1 LWKEEGFMKNRLILK
16 ASAGTGKTYR
26 LSLEYVASLCCG
38 NDFKDILVMTF
49 TKKATAEIKDRILKF
64 LKQLKE
70 NGEEAKELRENILK
84 LYPEIDFNQS
94 KIEKIYE
101 EVVQNRDKLRI
112 YTIDAFTNLIF
123 KKAIAPYLKI
133 YSYEIIDEEE
143 NKKTIFKILDKL
155 FTIKEDFAKF
165 KEFLK
170 DNTERDIDNYIDLI
184 DKLLSHRWKI
194 IVLGDKLNI
203 KREPFQVKSNFNIME
218 NLLEIVG
225 SVAIEKKEPTEA
237 FIAKRAKSYFL
248 LESELEKEKF
258 LLDKFKELLEGNIW
272 DGRKITK
279 KNKRVDDLNYLQ
291 EELRLNL
298 AKTLFNEK
306 IIPYEEKLLQVINRI
321 YEIYDEIKFKEQ
333 RFTFSDISNYTF
345 KYIRDKNLNFVDENG
360 VTDDFFDIIDGKIKT
375 IFIDEFQDTSILQ
388 WKILKDIIDKSENVI
403 CVGDEKQSIYGW
415 RGGEK
420 NLFENL
426 EKIIGGEVENLNTCY
441 RSEEN
446 VVRFY
451 NKFFKTLSEKSEESS
466 KKWEFLEVNPKNQ
479 NQKGHIEILTK
490 DLLEDEEEKENIS
503 VIDKIIEKIQL
514 DFNGVYE
521 GIGILAR
528 QNKELDLIEKK
539 LTEAN
544 IPFVVDSNVN
554 VIESRGIKGIYYLIK
569 YLVKNDYLSLLNFL
583 RCDLVNISADS
594 LKHLVKEREDIENWL
609 LDYSSEIDLNDEERE
624 VLEIVKELKDK
635 YNANDGETYFLTYDI
650 LQKLGV
656 TERFSSKGDISNLY
670 SFYKIIKSYRYFD
683 EFLSEFEDQKNSS
696 KFKKIVLKDENSVNL
711 MTIHKSKGLEFDTLF
726 YYYNPKTSQNNIPK
740 VIFYF
745 TMDNKY
751 EEAKE
756 FLLTNT
762 KFNYIL
768 KILSSEFGYLEENRI
783 KEEHEEI
790 NNLYVALTRPK
801 NNIYIALEKYDESK
815 NKDGY
820 NLDMINC
827 EKEFRD
833 REIIFTEVQSK
844 DKNDKRETFEL
855 NLSTPEASYPKG
867 EESIF
872 KDREKIYS
880 HSLQNEIKR
889 LKGTVVHYFL
899 ENLIYA
905 TNEEIERAKKLTFA
919 KFASNLGEKGIG
931 EILSEK
937 NIEYILNK
945 KKDIFS
951 KDWDK
956 IYPEYEI
963 YTEDETFRI
972 DRLMIK
978 EAKEGEKGC
987 VYIVDYKT
995 GEINEEQLANYKAI
1009 IENLLERLGKENEYE
1024 VITEFIEYKI

>member
-1 LWKEEGFMKNRLILK
+1 MKNRLILK

-446 VVRFY
+446 VVMFY

-479 NQKGHIEILTK
+479 NKQGHIEILTK
-490 DLLEDEEEKENIS
+490 DLVEDEEEKENIS

-554 VIESRGIKGIYYLIK
+554 VIESRGIKGVYYLIK

-609 LDYSSEIDLNDEERE
+609 LDYSSELNLNLEERE

-635 YNANDGETYFLTYDI
+635 YNTNDGETYFLTYDI

-683 EFLSEFEDQKNSS
+683 EFLSDFEDQKNSS

-726 YYYNPKTSQNNIPK
+726 YYYNPKISQNNIPR

-880 HSLQNEIKR
+880 HSLQNEVKR

-945 KKDIFS
+945 KKEIFS

-978 EAKEGEKGC
+978 EAKEGKKGC

>member
-1 LWKEEGFMKNRLILK
+1 MKNRLILK

-194 IVLGDKLNI
+194 IVLGDRLNI
-203 KREPFQVKSNFNIME
+203 KREPFQVKSNFNIMD
-218 NLLEIVG
+218 NLLDIVG
-225 SVAIEKKEPTEA
+225 SVATEKKEPTEA

-426 EKIIGGEVENLNTCY
+426 ENIIGGEVENLNTCY

-446 VVRFY
+446 VVMFY
-451 NKFFKTLSEKSEESS
+451 NKFFKTLSEKSEDSS

-490 DLLEDEEEKENIS
+490 DLLEDEEGKENIS

-635 YNANDGETYFLTYDI
+635 YNANDGETYFLIYDI

-726 YYYNPKTSQNNIPK
+726 YYYNPKTSQNNIPQI
-740 VIFYF
+740 IFYF

-844 DKNDKRETFEL
+844 DKNDKRKTFEL

-880 HSLQNEIKR
+880 HSLQNEVKR

-905 TNEEIERAKKLTFA
+905 TSEEIERAKKLTFA

-945 KKDIFS
+945 KKEIFS
-951 KDWDK
+951 KEWDK

-978 EAKEGEKGC
+978 EAREEEKGC

-995 GEINEEQLANYKAI
+995 GEINEEQLANYKTI

-1024 VITEFIEYKI
+1024 VISEFIEYKL

>member
-1 LWKEEGFMKNRLILK
+1 MKNRLILK

-143 NKKTIFKILDKL
+143 NKKTIFRILDKL

-194 IVLGDKLNI
+194 IVLGDRLNI
-203 KREPFQVKSNFNIME
+203 KREAFQVKSNFNIME

-360 VTDDFFDIIDGKIKT
+360 VTNDFFDIIDGKIKT

-479 NQKGHIEILTK
+479 NKQGHIEILTK
-490 DLLEDEEEKENIS
+490 DLVEDEEGKENIS

-609 LDYSSEIDLNDEERE
+609 LDYSSEINLNDEERE

-905 TNEEIERAKKLTFA
+905 TSEEIERAKKLTFA
-919 KFASNLGEKGIG
+919 KFASNLGEKGIA

-945 KKDIFS
+945 KKEIFS
-951 KDWDK
+951 KEWDK

-978 EAKEGEKGC
+978 EAREGEKGC

-1024 VITEFIEYKI
+1024 VITEFIEYKL

>member
-1 LWKEEGFMKNRLILK
+1 MKNRLILK

-143 NKKTIFKILDKL
+143 NKKTIFRILDKL

-194 IVLGDKLNI
+194 IVLGDRLNI
-203 KREPFQVKSNFNIME
+203 KREAFQVKSNFNIME

-360 VTDDFFDIIDGKIKT
+360 VTNDFFDIIDGKIKT

-479 NQKGHIEILTK
+479 NKQGHIEILTK
-490 DLLEDEEEKENIS
+490 DLVEDEEGKENIS

-528 QNKELDLIEKK
+528 QNKELDLIQKK

-554 VIESRGIKGIYYLIK
+554 VIESRGIKGVYYLIK
-569 YLVKNDYLSLLNFL
+569 YLVKNDYLFLLNFL

-594 LKHLVKEREDIENWL
+594 LKHLVKERENIENWL
-609 LDYSSEIDLNDEERE
+609 LDYSSEINLNDEERE

-635 YNANDGETYFLTYDI
+635 YNANDGETYFLAYDI

-768 KILSSEFGYLEENRI
+768 KILSSEFGYLEKNRI

-833 REIIFTEVQSK
+833 RDIIFTEVQSK

-880 HSLQNEIKR
+880 HSLQNEVKR

-945 KKDIFS
+945 KKEIFS

-995 GEINEEQLANYKAI
+995 GEINEEQLANYKTI

>member
-1 LWKEEGFMKNRLILK
+1 MKNRLILK

-237 FIAKRAKSYFL
+237 FIAKKTKPYFL

-446 VVRFY
+446 VVMFY
-451 NKFFKTLSEKSEESS
+451 NKFFKTLSEKSEDSS

-479 NQKGHIEILTK
+479 NKQGHIEILTK
-490 DLLEDEEEKENIS
+490 ALVEDEEEKENIS

-594 LKHLVKEREDIENWL
+594 LKHLVKERENVESWL
-609 LDYSSEIDLNDEERE
+609 LDYSSEINLNAEEKE

-635 YNANDGETYFLTYDI
+635 YNANDGESYFLTYDI
-650 LQKLGV
+650 LQKLGI

-683 EFLSEFEDQKNSS
+683 EFLSEFEDQKNNS

-726 YYYNPKTSQNNIPK
+726 YYYNPKTNPNNKPK

-745 TMDNKY
+745 TMDNRY

-768 KILSSEFGYLEENRI
+768 KILSSEFGYLEENKI

-919 KFASNLGEKGIG
+919 KFASNLGEKGMG
-931 EILSEK
+931 EILSKK

-945 KKDIFS
+945 KKEIFS
-951 KDWDK
+951 KEWDK

-978 EAKEGEKGC
+978 EAKEEEKGC

>member
-1 LWKEEGFMKNRLILK
+1 MKNRLILK

-70 NGEEAKELRENILK
+70 NGKEAKELRENILK

-203 KREPFQVKSNFNIME
+203 KRKPFQVKSNFNIME

-225 SVAIEKKEPTEA
+225 SVATEKKEPIEA

-248 LESELEKEKF
+248 LESELKKEKF

-446 VVRFY
+446 VVMFY

-479 NQKGHIEILTK
+479 NKQGHIEILTK
-490 DLLEDEEEKENIS
+490 DLVEDDEEKENLS

-539 LTEAN
+539 LIEAN

-554 VIESRGIKGIYYLIK
+554 VIESRGIKGVYYLIK

-594 LKHLVKEREDIENWL
+594 LKHLIKEREDIENWL
-609 LDYSSEIDLNDEERE
+609 LDYSSELNLNDEERE
-624 VLEIVKELKDK
+624 VLEIVKKLKDR

-726 YYYNPKTSQNNIPK
+726 YYYNPKTSQNNIPR

-801 NNIYIALEKYDESK
+801 NNIYIALEKYDK
-815 NKDGY
+815 NSTKDENNY
-820 NLDMINC
+820 NLDIINC

-833 REIIFTEVQSK
+833 KDIIFTEVQSK

-905 TNEEIERAKKLTFA
+905 TSEEIERAKKLTFA
-919 KFASNLGEKGIG
+919 KFASNLGEKGIA

-945 KKDIFS
+945 KKEIFS
-951 KDWDK
+951 KEWDK

-978 EAKEGEKGC
+978 EAREGEKGC

-1024 VITEFIEYKI
+1024 VITEFIEYKL

>member
-1 LWKEEGFMKNRLILK
+1 MKNRLILK

-170 DNTERDIDNYIDLI
+170 NNTERDIDNYIDLI

-194 IVLGDKLNI
+194 IVLGDRLNI
-203 KREPFQVKSNFNIME
+203 KREAFQVKSNFNIME

-237 FIAKRAKSYFL
+237 FIAKKTKPYFL

-446 VVRFY
+446 VVMFY

-880 HSLQNEIKR
+880 HSLQNEVKR

-945 KKDIFS
+945 KKEIFS

>member
-1 LWKEEGFMKNRLILK
+1 MKNRLILK

-70 NGEEAKELRENILK
+70 NGEEEKELRENILK

-203 KREPFQVKSNFNIME
+203 KRKPFQVKSNFNIME

-237 FIAKRAKSYFL
+237 FVAKKTKPYFL
-248 LESELEKEKF
+248 LESELKKEKF

-426 EKIIGGEVENLNTCY
+426 EKIIDGEVENLNTCY

-446 VVRFY
+446 VVMFY

-490 DLLEDEEEKENIS
+490 DLLEDEEGKENIS

-833 REIIFTEVQSK
+833 RDIIFTEVQSK

-872 KDREKIYS
+872 KNREKIYS
-880 HSLQNEIKR
+880 HSLQNEVKR

-945 KKDIFS
+945 KKEIFS

-995 GEINEEQLANYKAI
+995 GEINEEQLANYKTI

>member
-1 LWKEEGFMKNRLILK
+1 MKNRLILK

-194 IVLGDKLNI
+194 IVLGDRLNI
-203 KREPFQVKSNFNIME
+203 KREAFQVKSNFNIME

-237 FIAKRAKSYFL
+237 FIAKKTKPYFL

-426 EKIIGGEVENLNTCY
+426 EKIIDGEVENLNTCY

-446 VVRFY
+446 VVMFY

-490 DLLEDEEEKENIS
+490 DLLEDEEGKENIS

-833 REIIFTEVQSK
+833 RDIIFTEVQSK

-872 KDREKIYS
+872 KNREKIYS
-880 HSLQNEIKR
+880 HSLQNEVKR

-945 KKDIFS
+945 KKEIFS

-987 VYIVDYKT
+987 IYIVDYKT
-995 GEINEEQLANYKAI
+995 GEINEEQLANYKTI

>member
-1 LWKEEGFMKNRLILK
+1 MKNRLILK

-609 LDYSSEIDLNDEERE
+609 LDYSSEINLNDEERE

-751 EEAKE
+751 EETKE

-768 KILSSEFGYLEENRI
+768 KILSSEFGYLEKNRI

-833 REIIFTEVQSK
+833 RDIIFTEVQSK

-880 HSLQNEIKR
+880 HSLQNEVKR

-919 KFASNLGEKGIG
+919 KFASSLGEKGIG

-945 KKDIFS
+945 KKEIFS

-995 GEINEEQLANYKAI
+995 GEINEEQLANYKTI

>member
-1 LWKEEGFMKNRLILK
+1 MKNRLILK

-84 LYPEIDFNQS
+84 LYPGIDFNQS

-237 FIAKRAKSYFL
+237 FVAKKTKPYFL
-248 LESELEKEKF
+248 LESELQKEKF
-258 LLDKFKELLEGNIW
+258 LLENFKELVAGNIW
-272 DGRKITK
+272 NGNRIRSTH
-279 KNKRVDDLNYLQ
+279 RVADDLNYLQ

-451 NKFFKTLSEKSEESS
+451 NKFFKTLSEKSEESN

-479 NQKGHIEILTK
+479 NKQGHIEILTK
-490 DLLEDEEEKENIS
+490 DLLEDEEGKENIS

-521 GIGILAR
+521 GIGVLAR
-528 QNKELDLIEKK
+528 QNKELDLIQKK

-554 VIESRGIKGIYYLIK
+554 VIESRGIKGVYYLIK
-569 YLVKNDYLSLLNFL
+569 YLVKNDYLFLLNFL

-594 LKHLVKEREDIENWL
+594 LKHLVKERENIENWL
-609 LDYSSEIDLNDEERE
+609 LDYSSEINLNDEERE

-683 EFLSEFEDQKNSS
+683 EFLSEFEDQKSSS

-726 YYYNPKTSQNNIPK
+726 YYYNPKTSQNNIPR

-768 KILSSEFGYLEENRI
+768 KILSSEFGYLEENKI

-844 DKNDKRETFEL
+844 DKNDKRGTFEL

-905 TNEEIERAKKLTFA
+905 TSEEIERAKKLTFA

-931 EILSEK
+931 EILSKK

-945 KKDIFS
+945 KKEIFS
-951 KDWDK
+951 KEWDK

-978 EAKEGEKGC
+978 EAREEEKGC

-995 GEINEEQLANYKAI
+995 GEINEEQLANYKTI

-1024 VITEFIEYKI
+1024 VITEFIEYKL

>member
-1 LWKEEGFMKNRLILK
+1 MKNRLILK

-84 LYPEIDFNQS
+84 LYPGIDFNQS

-170 DNTERDIDNYIDLI
+170 DNTERDIDNYIELI

-203 KREPFQVKSNFNIME
+203 KRKPFQVKSNFNIME

-225 SVAIEKKEPTEA
+225 SVATEKKEPIEA
-237 FIAKRAKSYFL
+237 FVAKKTKPYFL
-248 LESELEKEKF
+248 LESELQKEEF
-258 LLDKFKELLEGNIW
+258 LLENFKELVAGNIW
-272 DGRKITK
+272 NGNRIRSTHK
-279 KNKRVDDLNYLQ
+279 VADDLNYLQ

-426 EKIIGGEVENLNTCY
+426 EKIIDGEVENLNTCY

-446 VVRFY
+446 VVMFY

-479 NQKGHIEILTK
+479 NKQGHIEILTK
-490 DLLEDEEEKENIS
+490 DLVEVLEDKEGKENIS

-539 LTEAN
+539 LIEAN

-554 VIESRGIKGIYYLIK
+554 VIESRGIKGVYYLIK

-609 LDYSSEIDLNDEERE
+609 LDYSSEINLNDKERE
-624 VLEIVKELKDK
+624 VLEIVKELKNK

-683 EFLSEFEDQKNSS
+683 EFLSEFEDQKSSS

-801 NNIYIALEKYDESK
+801 NNIYIALEKYDEK
-815 NKDGY
+815 KDDY

-833 REIIFTEVQSK
+833 RDIIFTEVQSK

-905 TNEEIERAKKLTFA
+905 TSEEIERAKKLTFA
-919 KFASNLGEKGIG
+919 KFASNLGEKGIA

-945 KKDIFS
+945 KKEIFS
-951 KDWDK
+951 KEWDK

-978 EAKEGEKGC
+978 EAREGEKGC
-987 VYIVDYKT
+987 IYIVDYKT

-1024 VITEFIEYKI
+1024 VITEFIEYKL

>member
-1 LWKEEGFMKNRLILK
+1 MKNRLILK

-84 LYPEIDFNQS
+84 LYLEIDFNQS

-203 KREPFQVKSNFNIME
+203 KRKPFQVKSNFNIME

-237 FIAKRAKSYFL
+237 FVAKKTKPYFL
-248 LESELEKEKF
+248 LGSELQKEKF
-258 LLDKFKELLEGNIW
+258 LLENFKELVAGNIW
-272 DGRKITK
+272 NGNRIRSTH
-279 KNKRVDDLNYLQ
+279 RVADDLNYLQ

-426 EKIIGGEVENLNTCY
+426 EKIIDGEVENLNTCY

-446 VVRFY
+446 VVMFY

-479 NQKGHIEILTK
+479 NKQGHIEILTK
-490 DLLEDEEEKENIS
+490 DLVEDEEGKENIS

-528 QNKELDLIEKK
+528 QNKELDLIQKK

-554 VIESRGIKGIYYLIK
+554 VIESRGIKGVYYLIK
-569 YLVKNDYLSLLNFL
+569 YLVKNDYLFLLNFL

-594 LKHLVKEREDIENWL
+594 LKHLVKERENIENWL
-609 LDYSSEIDLNDEERE
+609 LDYSSEINLNDEERE

-768 KILSSEFGYLEENRI
+768 KILSSEFGYLEKNRI

-833 REIIFTEVQSK
+833 RDIIFTEVQSK

-880 HSLQNEIKR
+880 HSLQNEVKR

-945 KKDIFS
+945 KKEIFS

-995 GEINEEQLANYKAI
+995 GEINEEQLANYKTI

>member
-1 LWKEEGFMKNRLILK
+1 MKNRLILK

-84 LYPEIDFNQS
+84 LYPGIDFNQS

-133 YSYEIIDEEE
+133 YSYEIIDEEK

-170 DNTERDIDNYIDLI
+170 DNTERDIDNYIELI

-203 KREPFQVKSNFNIME
+203 KRKPFQVKSNFNIMD

-225 SVAIEKKEPTEA
+225 SVATEKKEPTEA
-237 FIAKRAKSYFL
+237 FVAKKTKPYFL
-248 LESELEKEKF
+248 LESEIEKEKF
-258 LLDKFKELLEGNIW
+258 LLENFKELVAGNIW
-272 DGRKITK
+272 NGNRIRSN
-279 KNKRVDDLNYLQ
+279 NKVAADLIYLQ

-306 IIPYEEKLLQVINRI
+306 IIPYEEKLLQVLNRI

-426 EKIIGGEVENLNTCY
+426 EKIIDGKVENLNTCY

-446 VVRFY
+446 VVMFY

-479 NQKGHIEILTK
+479 NKQGHIEILTK
-490 DLLEDEEEKENIS
+490 DLVENEEEKENIS
-503 VIDKIIEKIQL
+503 VIDKIIEKVQL

-528 QNKELDLIEKK
+528 QNKELDLIQKK

-554 VIESRGIKGIYYLIK
+554 VIESRGIKGVYYLIK
-569 YLVKNDYLSLLNFL
+569 YLVKNDYLFLLNFL

-594 LKHLVKEREDIENWL
+594 LKHLVKERENIENWL
-609 LDYSSEIDLNDEERE
+609 LDYSSEINLNDEERE

-683 EFLSEFEDQKNSS
+683 EFLSEFEDQKSSS

-745 TMDNKY
+745 TMDNRY

-768 KILSSEFGYLEENRI
+768 KILSSEFGYLEENKI

-801 NNIYIALEKYDESK
+801 NNIYIALEKYDKSK
-815 NKDGY
+815 DKDGY

-855 NLSTPEASYPKG
+855 NLSTPEALYPKG

-919 KFASNLGEKGIG
+919 KFASNLGEKGIA

-945 KKDIFS
+945 KKEIFS
-951 KDWDK
+951 KEWDK

-978 EAKEGEKGC
+978 EAREEEKGY

>member
-1 LWKEEGFMKNRLILK
+1 MKNRLILK

-70 NGEEAKELRENILK
+70 NGKEAKELRENILK

-194 IVLGDKLNI
+194 IVLGDRLNI

-225 SVAIEKKEPTEA
+225 SVATEKKEPIEA

-426 EKIIGGEVENLNTCY
+426 EKIIDGEVENLNTCY

-446 VVRFY
+446 VVMFY

-479 NQKGHIEILTK
+479 NKQGHIEILTN
-490 DLLEDEEEKENIS
+490 DLLEDDEEKENIS

-539 LTEAN
+539 LIEAN

-554 VIESRGIKGIYYLIK
+554 VIESRGIKGVYYLIK

-594 LKHLVKEREDIENWL
+594 LKHLIKEREDIENWL
-609 LDYSSEIDLNDEERE
+609 LDYSSELNLNDEERE
-624 VLEIVKELKDK
+624 VLEIVKKLKDR

-726 YYYNPKTSQNNIPK
+726 YYYNPKTSQNNIPR

-745 TMDNKY
+745 TMDNRY

-801 NNIYIALEKYDESK
+801 NNIYIALEKYDEK
-815 NKDGY
+815 KDDY

-833 REIIFTEVQSK
+833 RDIIFTEVQSK

-905 TNEEIERAKKLTFA
+905 TSEEIERAKKLTFA
-919 KFASNLGEKGIG
+919 KFASNLGEKGIA

-945 KKDIFS
+945 KKEIFS
-951 KDWDK
+951 KEWDK

-978 EAKEGEKGC
+978 EAREGEKGC

-1024 VITEFIEYKI
+1024 VITEFIEYKL

>member
-1 LWKEEGFMKNRLILK
+1 MKNRLILK

-170 DNTERDIDNYIDLI
+170 DNTERDIDNYIELI

-203 KREPFQVKSNFNIME
+203 KRETFQVKSNFNIME

-225 SVAIEKKEPTEA
+225 SVAIEKKEPIEA
-237 FIAKRAKSYFL
+237 FVAKKTKPYFL
-248 LESELEKEKF
+248 LESELQKEEF
-258 LLDKFKELLEGNIW
+258 LLENFKELVAGNIW
-272 DGRKITK
+272 NGNRIRSTHK
-279 KNKRVDDLNYLQ
+279 VADDLNYLQ

-306 IIPYEEKLLQVINRI
+306 MITYEEKLLQVLNRI

-426 EKIIGGEVENLNTCY
+426 ENIIGGEVENLNTCY

-446 VVRFY
+446 VVMFY

-479 NQKGHIEILTK
+479 NKQGHIEILTK
-490 DLLEDEEEKENIS
+490 DLLEDEEGKENIS

-594 LKHLVKEREDIENWL
+594 LKHLVKEREDVESWL
-609 LDYSSEIDLNDEERE
+609 LDYSSEIDLNAEEKE

-683 EFLSEFEDQKNSS
+683 EFLSEFEDQKNNS

-726 YYYNPKTSQNNIPK
+726 YYYNPKTSPNNKPK

-745 TMDNKY
+745 TMDNRY

-768 KILSSEFGYLEENRI
+768 KILSNEFGYLEKSKI

-833 REIIFTEVQSK
+833 REIIFTEAQSK

-855 NLSTPEASYPKG
+855 NLSAPEASYPKG

-880 HSLQNEIKR
+880 HSLQNEVKK

-919 KFASNLGEKGIG
+919 KFASNLGEKGIA

-945 KKDIFS
+945 KKEIFS

-995 GEINEEQLANYKAI
+995 GEINEEQLANYKTI

>member
-1 LWKEEGFMKNRLILK
+1 MKNRLILK

-225 SVAIEKKEPTEA
+225 SVATEKKEPIEA

-426 EKIIGGEVENLNTCY
+426 EKIIGGEVENLNICY

-446 VVRFY
+446 VVMFY

-479 NQKGHIEILTK
+479 NKQGHIEILTK
-490 DLLEDEEEKENIS
+490 DLAEEDEEKENIS

-521 GIGILAR
+521 GIGVLAR
-528 QNKELDLIEKK
+528 QNKELDLIQKK

-554 VIESRGIKGIYYLIK
+554 VIESRGIKGVYYLIK
-569 YLVKNDYLSLLNFL
+569 YLVKNDYLFLLNFL

-594 LKHLVKEREDIENWL
+594 LKHLVKERENIENWL
-609 LDYSSEIDLNDEERE
+609 LDYSSEINLNDEERE

-683 EFLSEFEDQKNSS
+683 EFLSEFEDQKSSS

-768 KILSSEFGYLEENRI
+768 KILSSEFGYLEKNRI

-833 REIIFTEVQSK
+833 RDIIFTEVQSK

-880 HSLQNEIKR
+880 HSLQNEVKR

-945 KKDIFS
+945 KKEIFS

-995 GEINEEQLANYKAI
+995 GEINEEQLANYKTI

-1024 VITEFIEYKI
+1024 VITEFIEYKL

>member
-1 LWKEEGFMKNRLILK
+1 MKNRLILK

-143 NKKTIFKILDKL
+143 NKKTIFKTLDKL

-194 IVLGDKLNI
+194 IVLGDRLNI

-225 SVAIEKKEPTEA
+225 SVATEKKEPIEA

-248 LESELEKEKF
+248 LESELKKEKF

-446 VVRFY
+446 VVMFY

-479 NQKGHIEILTK
+479 NKQGHIEILTK
-490 DLLEDEEEKENIS
+490 DLVEDDEEKENLS

-539 LTEAN
+539 LIEAN

-554 VIESRGIKGIYYLIK
+554 VIESRGIKGVYYLIK

-594 LKHLVKEREDIENWL
+594 LKHLIKEREDIENWL
-609 LDYSSEIDLNDEERE
+609 LDYSSELNLNDEERE
-624 VLEIVKELKDK
+624 VLEIVKKLKDR

-726 YYYNPKTSQNNIPK
+726 YYYNPKTSQNNIPR

-801 NNIYIALEKYDESK
+801 NNIYIALEKYDK
-815 NKDGY
+815 NSTKDENNY
-820 NLDMINC
+820 NLDIINC

-833 REIIFTEVQSK
+833 KDIIFTEVQSK

-905 TNEEIERAKKLTFA
+905 TSEEIERAKKLTFA
-919 KFASNLGEKGIG
+919 KFASNLGEKGIA

-945 KKDIFS
+945 KKEIFS
-951 KDWDK
+951 KEWDK

-978 EAKEGEKGC
+978 EAREGEKGC

-1024 VITEFIEYKI
+1024 VITEFIEYKL

>member
-1 LWKEEGFMKNRLILK
+1 MKNRLILK

-143 NKKTIFKILDKL
+143 NKKTIFRILDKL

-194 IVLGDKLNI
+194 IVLGDRLNI
-203 KREPFQVKSNFNIME
+203 KREAFQVKSNFNIME

-237 FIAKRAKSYFL
+237 FVAKKTKPYFL
-248 LESELEKEKF
+248 LESELQKEKF
-258 LLDKFKELLEGNIW
+258 LLENFKELVAGNIW
-272 DGRKITK
+272 NGNRIRSTH
-279 KNKRVDDLNYLQ
+279 RVADDLNYLQ

-446 VVRFY
+446 VVMFY

-479 NQKGHIEILTK
+479 NKQGHIEILTK
-490 DLLEDEEEKENIS
+490 DLVENEEEKENIS
-503 VIDKIIEKIQL
+503 VIDKIIEKVQL

-528 QNKELDLIEKK
+528 QNKELDLIQKK

-554 VIESRGIKGIYYLIK
+554 VIESRGIKGVYYLIK
-569 YLVKNDYLSLLNFL
+569 YLVKNDYLFLLNFL

-594 LKHLVKEREDIENWL
+594 LKHLVKERENIENWL

-683 EFLSEFEDQKNSS
+683 EFLSEFEDQKSSS

-726 YYYNPKTSQNNIPK
+726 YYYNPKTSQNNIPR

-768 KILSSEFGYLEENRI
+768 KILSSEFGYLEENKI

-833 REIIFTEVQSK
+833 RDIIFTEIQSK

-880 HSLQNEIKR
+880 HSLQNEVKK

-919 KFASNLGEKGIG
+919 KFASNLGEKGIA

-945 KKDIFS
+945 KKEIFS
-951 KDWDK
+951 KEWDK

-978 EAKEGEKGC
+978 EAREGEKGC

-1024 VITEFIEYKI
+1024 VITEFIEYKL

>member
-1 LWKEEGFMKNRLILK
+1 MKNRLILK

-194 IVLGDKLNI
+194 IVLGDRLNI

-225 SVAIEKKEPTEA
+225 SVATEKKEPIEA

-248 LESELEKEKF
+248 LESELKKEKF

-446 VVRFY
+446 VVMFY

-479 NQKGHIEILTK
+479 NKQGHIEILTK
-490 DLLEDEEEKENIS
+490 DLVEDDEEKENLS

-539 LTEAN
+539 LIEAN

-554 VIESRGIKGIYYLIK
+554 VIESRGIKGVYYLIK

-594 LKHLVKEREDIENWL
+594 LKHLIKEREDIENWL
-609 LDYSSEIDLNDEERE
+609 LDYSSELNLNDEERE
-624 VLEIVKELKDK
+624 VLEIVKKLKDR

-726 YYYNPKTSQNNIPK
+726 YYYNPKTSQNNIPR

-801 NNIYIALEKYDESK
+801 NNIYIALEKYDK
-815 NKDGY
+815 NSTKDENNY
-820 NLDMINC
+820 NLDIINC

-833 REIIFTEVQSK
+833 KDIIFTEVQSK

-905 TNEEIERAKKLTFA
+905 TSEEIERAKKLTFA
-919 KFASNLGEKGIG
+919 KFASNLGEKGIA

-945 KKDIFS
+945 KKEIFS
-951 KDWDK
+951 KEWDK

-978 EAKEGEKGC
+978 EAREGEKGC

-1024 VITEFIEYKI
+1024 VITEFIEYKL

>member
-1 LWKEEGFMKNRLILK
+1 MKNRLILK

-479 NQKGHIEILTK
+479 NQKGHIEILIK

-521 GIGILAR
+521 EIGILAR

>member
-1 LWKEEGFMKNRLILK
+1 MKNRLILK

-194 IVLGDKLNI
+194 IVLGDRLNI

-237 FIAKRAKSYFL
+237 FVAKKTKPYFL

-388 WKILKDIIDKSENVI
+388 WKILKDIIGKSENVI

-609 LDYSSEIDLNDEERE
+609 LDYSSEINLNDEERE

-880 HSLQNEIKR
+880 HSLQNEVKR

-945 KKDIFS
+945 KKEIFS

-995 GEINEEQLANYKAI
+995 GEINEEQLANYKTI

-1024 VITEFIEYKI
+1024 VITEFIEYKK

>member
-1 LWKEEGFMKNRLILK
+1 MKNRLILK

-70 NGEEAKELRENILK
+70 NREEGKELKENILK
-84 LYPEIDFNQS
+84 LYPEIDFNQN

-101 EVVQNRDKLRI
+101 EIIQNRDKLRI

-143 NKKTIFKILDKL
+143 NKKTIFRILNKL
-155 FTIKEDFAKF
+155 FTNKEDFAKF

-194 IVLGDKLNI
+194 IVLGDRLNI
-203 KREPFQVKSNFNIME
+203 KREPFQVKNSFTIMD
-218 NLLEIVG
+218 NLLEIVS
-225 SVAIEKKEPTEA
+225 SVATEKKETTEA
-237 FIAKRAKSYFL
+237 FVPKKTKPYFL
-248 LESELEKEKF
+248 LESEIEKEKF
-258 LLDKFKELLEGNIW
+258 LLDNFKELLEGNIW
-272 DGRKITK
+272 NGNRIRSTHK
-279 KNKRVDDLNYLQ
+279 VADDLNYLQ

-446 VVRFY
+446 VVMFY
-451 NKFFKTLSEKSEESS
+451 NKFFKTLSKKSEESG
-466 KKWEFLEVNPKNQ
+466 KKWEFLEVNPKNL
-479 NQKGHIEILTK
+479 NKKGHIEILTK
-490 DLLEDEEEKENIS
+490 DLVEDKEEKENIS

-528 QNKELDLIEKK
+528 QNGELDLIQKK

-583 RCDLVNISADS
+583 RCDLVNISADY
-594 LKHLVKEREDIENWL
+594 LKHLVKEREEVESWL
-609 LDYSSEIDLNDEERE
+609 LNYSSDINLNNEERE
-624 VLEIVKELKDK
+624 VLEIVKELKEK
-635 YNANDGETYFLTYDI
+635 YSINDGETYFLTYDI

-656 TERFSSKGDISNLY
+656 TERFSTKGDISNLY
-670 SFYKIIKSYRYFD
+670 SFYKIIKSYRYFE

-726 YYYNPKTSQNNIPK
+726 YYYNPKGSPNNKHK

-745 TMDNKY
+745 TMDNRY
-751 EEAKE
+751 EEAKD
-756 FLLTNT
+756 FLLTNS

-768 KILSSEFGYLEENRI
+768 KLLSSELRYLEEKKI

-801 NNIYIALEKYDESK
+801 NNIYIALEKYDEG
-815 NKDGY
+815 KDKDDY

-827 EKEFRD
+827 EKEFKGRD
-833 REIIFTEVQSK
+833 IIFTEVQSK

-945 KKDIFS
+945 KKEIFS
-951 KDWDK
+951 KEWDK

-978 EAKEGEKGC
+978 EAREGEKGC

-995 GEINEEQLANYKAI
+995 GEINEEQLANYKNI
-1009 IENLLERLGKENEYE
+1009 VENILEKLGKENQYE
-1024 VITEFIEYKI
+1024 VITEFIEYKL

>member
-1 LWKEEGFMKNRLILK
+1 MKNRLILK

-203 KREPFQVKSNFNIME
+203 KREPFQVKSNFNIMD

-609 LDYSSEIDLNDEERE
+609 LDYSSEINLNDEERE

-880 HSLQNEIKR
+880 HSLQNEVKR

-945 KKDIFS
+945 KKEIFS

-995 GEINEEQLANYKAI
+995 GEINEEQLANYKTI

>member
-1 LWKEEGFMKNRLILK
+1 MKNRLILK

-194 IVLGDKLNI
+194 IVLGDRLNI

-225 SVAIEKKEPTEA
+225 SVATEKKEPIEA

-426 EKIIGGEVENLNTCY
+426 EKIIDGEVENLNTCY

-446 VVRFY
+446 VVMFY

-479 NQKGHIEILTK
+479 NKQGHIEILTK
-490 DLLEDEEEKENIS
+490 DLLEDDEEKENIS

-521 GIGILAR
+521 GIGVLAR

-539 LTEAN
+539 LIEAN

-554 VIESRGIKGIYYLIK
+554 VIESRGIKGVYYLIK
-569 YLVKNDYLSLLNFL
+569 YLVKNDYLFLLNFL

-594 LKHLVKEREDIENWL
+594 LKHLVKERENIENWL
-609 LDYSSEIDLNDEERE
+609 LDYSSEINLNDEERE
-624 VLEIVKELKDK
+624 VLEIVKELKDR

-683 EFLSEFEDQKNSS
+683 EFLSEFEDQKSSS

-801 NNIYIALEKYDESK
+801 NNIYIALEKYDEK
-815 NKDGY
+815 KDDY

-833 REIIFTEVQSK
+833 RDIIFTEVQSK

-905 TNEEIERAKKLTFA
+905 TSEEIERAKKLTFA
-919 KFASNLGEKGIG
+919 KFASNLGEKGIA

-945 KKDIFS
+945 KKEIFS
-951 KDWDK
+951 KEWDK

-978 EAKEGEKGC
+978 EAREGEKGC

-1024 VITEFIEYKI
+1024 VITEFIEYKL

>member
-1 LWKEEGFMKNRLILK
+1 MKNRLILK

-345 KYIRDKNLNFVDENG
+345 KYIRNKNLNFVDENG

-609 LDYSSEIDLNDEERE
+609 LDYSSEINLNDEERE

-880 HSLQNEIKR
+880 HSLQNEVKR

-945 KKDIFS
+945 KKEIFS

-995 GEINEEQLANYKAI
+995 GEINEEQLANYKTI

>member
-1 LWKEEGFMKNRLILK
+1 MKNRLILK

-84 LYPEIDFNQS
+84 LYPGIDFNQS

-194 IVLGDKLNI
+194 IVLGDRLNI
-203 KREPFQVKSNFNIME
+203 KREAFQVKSNFNIME

-237 FIAKRAKSYFL
+237 FVAKKTKPYFL

-446 VVRFY
+446 VVMFY

-479 NQKGHIEILTK
+479 NKQGHIEILTK
-490 DLLEDEEEKENIS
+490 DLAEEDEEKENIS

-521 GIGILAR
+521 GIGVLAR
-528 QNKELDLIEKK
+528 QNKELDLIQKK

-554 VIESRGIKGIYYLIK
+554 VIESRGIKGVYYLIK
-569 YLVKNDYLSLLNFL
+569 YLVKNDYLFLLNFL

-609 LDYSSEIDLNDEERE
+609 LDYSSEINLNDKERE

-683 EFLSEFEDQKNSS
+683 EFLSEFEDQKSSS

-844 DKNDKRETFEL
+844 DKNDKRGTFEL

-905 TNEEIERAKKLTFA
+905 TSEEIERAKKLTFA

-931 EILSEK
+931 EILSKK

-945 KKDIFS
+945 KKEIFS
-951 KDWDK
+951 KEWDK

-978 EAKEGEKGC
+978 EAREEEKGC

-995 GEINEEQLANYKAI
+995 GEINEEQLANYKTI

-1024 VITEFIEYKI
+1024 VITEFIEYKL

>member
-1 LWKEEGFMKNRLILK
+1 MKNRLILK

-64 LKQLKE
+64 LRQLKE

-143 NKKTIFKILDKL
+143 NKKTIFRILDKL

-194 IVLGDKLNI
+194 IVLGDRLNI
-203 KREPFQVKSNFNIME
+203 KREAFQVKSNFNIME

-225 SVAIEKKEPTEA
+225 SVATEKKEPIEA

-446 VVRFY
+446 VVMFY

-479 NQKGHIEILTK
+479 NKQGHIEILTK
-490 DLLEDEEEKENIS
+490 DLAEEDEEKENLS

-539 LTEAN
+539 LIEAN

-554 VIESRGIKGIYYLIK
+554 VIESRGIKGVYYLIK

-594 LKHLVKEREDIENWL
+594 LKHLIKEREDIENWL
-609 LDYSSEIDLNDEERE
+609 LDYSSEINLNDEERE

-683 EFLSEFEDQKNSS
+683 EFLNEFEDQKNSS
-696 KFKKIVLKDENSVNL
+696 KFKKIVLKDENSINL

-880 HSLQNEIKR
+880 HSLQNEVKR

-945 KKDIFS
+945 KKEIFS

-978 EAKEGEKGC
+978 EAKEGKKGC

-995 GEINEEQLANYKAI
+995 GEINEEQLANYKTI

>member
-1 LWKEEGFMKNRLILK
+1 MKNRLILK

-446 VVRFY
+446 VVMFY

-479 NQKGHIEILTK
+479 NKQGHIEILTK
-490 DLLEDEEEKENIS
+490 DLAEEDEEKENLS

-539 LTEAN
+539 LIEAN

-554 VIESRGIKGIYYLIK
+554 VIESRGIKGVYYLIK

-594 LKHLVKEREDIENWL
+594 LKHLIKEREDIENWL
-609 LDYSSEIDLNDEERE
+609 LDYSSEINLNDEERE

-683 EFLSEFEDQKNSS
+683 EFLNEFEDQKNSS

-801 NNIYIALEKYDESK
+801 NNIYIALEKYDK
-815 NKDGY
+815 NSTKDENNY

-945 KKDIFS
+945 KKEIFS

-978 EAKEGEKGC
+978 EAREEEKGC

-995 GEINEEQLANYKAI
+995 GEINEEQLANYKTI

-1024 VITEFIEYKI
+1024 VITEFIEYKL

>member
-1 LWKEEGFMKNRLILK
+1 MKNRLILK

-84 LYPEIDFNQS
+84 LYPKIDFNQS

-194 IVLGDKLNI
+194 IVLGDRLNI
-203 KREPFQVKSNFNIME
+203 KREAFQVKSNFNIME

-237 FIAKRAKSYFL
+237 FIAKKTKPYFL

-426 EKIIGGEVENLNTCY
+426 EKIIDGEVENLNTCY

-446 VVRFY
+446 VVMFY

-490 DLLEDEEEKENIS
+490 DLLEDEEGKENIS

-880 HSLQNEIKR
+880 HSLQNEVKR

-945 KKDIFS
+945 KKEIFS

-995 GEINEEQLANYKAI
+995 GEINEEQLANYKTI

-1024 VITEFIEYKI
+1024 VITEFIEYKK

>member
-1 LWKEEGFMKNRLILK
+1 MKNRLILK

-194 IVLGDKLNI
+194 IVLGDRLNI
-203 KREPFQVKSNFNIME
+203 KREAFQVKSNFNIME

-237 FIAKRAKSYFL
+237 FIAKKTKPYFL

-333 RFTFSDISNYTF
+333 RFTFSDINNYTF

-479 NQKGHIEILTK
+479 NKQGHIEILTK

-609 LDYSSEIDLNDEERE
+609 LDYSSEIDLNDEEKE

-880 HSLQNEIKR
+880 HSLQNEVKR

-945 KKDIFS
+945 KKEIFS

-995 GEINEEQLANYKAI
+995 GEINEEQLANYKTI

-1024 VITEFIEYKI
+1024 VITEFIEYKK

>member
-1 LWKEEGFMKNRLILK
+1 MKNRLILK

>member
-1 LWKEEGFMKNRLILK
+1 MKNRLILK

-143 NKKTIFKILDKL
+143 NKKTIFRILDKL

-426 EKIIGGEVENLNTCY
+426 EKIIDGRVENLNTCY

-479 NQKGHIEILTK
+479 NKQGHIEILTK

-569 YLVKNDYLSLLNFL
+569 YLVKNDYLFLLNFL

-594 LKHLVKEREDIENWL
+594 LKHLVKERENIENWL
-609 LDYSSEIDLNDEERE
+609 LDYSSEINLNDEERE

-683 EFLSEFEDQKNSS
+683 EFLSEFEDQKSSS

-801 NNIYIALEKYDESK
+801 NNIYIALEKYDEK
-815 NKDGY
+815 KDDY

-833 REIIFTEVQSK
+833 RDIIFTEVQSK

-855 NLSTPEASYPKG
+855 NLSTPDASYPKG

-905 TNEEIERAKKLTFA
+905 TSEEIERAKKLTFA
-919 KFASNLGEKGIG
+919 KFASNLGEKGIA

-945 KKDIFS
+945 KKEIFS
-951 KDWDK
+951 KEWDK

-978 EAKEGEKGC
+978 EAREGEKGC

-1024 VITEFIEYKI
+1024 VITEFIEYKL

>member
-1 LWKEEGFMKNRLILK
+1 MKNRLILK

-237 FIAKRAKSYFL
+237 FVAKKTKPYFL

-446 VVRFY
+446 VVMFY

-479 NQKGHIEILTK
+479 NKQGHIEILTK
-490 DLLEDEEEKENIS
+490 DLAEEDEEKENIS

-521 GIGILAR
+521 GIGVLAR
-528 QNKELDLIEKK
+528 QNKELDLIQKK

-554 VIESRGIKGIYYLIK
+554 VIESRGIKGVYYLIK
-569 YLVKNDYLSLLNFL
+569 YLVKNDYLFLLNFL

-609 LDYSSEIDLNDEERE
+609 LDYSSEINLNDKERE

-726 YYYNPKTSQNNIPK
+726 YYYNPKTSQNNIPR

-768 KILSSEFGYLEENRI
+768 KILSSEFGYLEENKI

-844 DKNDKRETFEL
+844 DKNDKRGTFEL

-889 LKGTVVHYFL
+889 LKGTAVHYFL

-905 TNEEIERAKKLTFA
+905 TSEEIERAKKLTFA

-931 EILSEK
+931 EILSKK

-945 KKDIFS
+945 KKEIFS
-951 KDWDK
+951 KEWDK

-978 EAKEGEKGC
+978 EAREEEKGC

-995 GEINEEQLANYKAI
+995 GEINEEQLANYKTI

-1024 VITEFIEYKI
+1024 VITEFIEYKL

>member
-1 LWKEEGFMKNRLILK
+1 MKNRLILK

-64 LKQLKE
+64 LRQLKE

-143 NKKTIFKILDKL
+143 NKKTIFRILDKL

-194 IVLGDKLNI
+194 IVLGDRLNI
-203 KREPFQVKSNFNIME
+203 KREAFQVKSNFNIME

-237 FIAKRAKSYFL
+237 FVAKKTKPYFL
-248 LESELEKEKF
+248 LESELQKEKF
-258 LLDKFKELLEGNIW
+258 LLENFKELVAGNIW
-272 DGRKITK
+272 NGNRIRSTH
-279 KNKRVDDLNYLQ
+279 RVADDLNYLQ

-426 EKIIGGEVENLNTCY
+426 EKIIDGKVENLNTCY

-446 VVRFY
+446 VVMFY

-479 NQKGHIEILTK
+479 NKQGHIEILTK
-490 DLLEDEEEKENIS
+490 DLVENEEEKENIS
-503 VIDKIIEKIQL
+503 VIDKIIEKVQL

-528 QNKELDLIEKK
+528 QNKELDLIQKK

-554 VIESRGIKGIYYLIK
+554 VIESRGIKGVYYLIK
-569 YLVKNDYLSLLNFL
+569 YLVKNDYLFLLNFL

-594 LKHLVKEREDIENWL
+594 LKHLVKERENIENWL

-683 EFLSEFEDQKNSS
+683 EFLSEFEDQKSSS

-726 YYYNPKTSQNNIPK
+726 YYYNPKTSQNNIPR

-768 KILSSEFGYLEENRI
+768 KILSSEFGYLEENKI

-880 HSLQNEIKR
+880 HSLQNEVKK

-919 KFASNLGEKGIG
+919 KFASNLGEKGIA

-945 KKDIFS
+945 KKEIFS
-951 KDWDK
+951 KEWDK

-978 EAKEGEKGC
+978 EAREGEKGC

-1024 VITEFIEYKI
+1024 VITEFIEYKL

>member
-1 LWKEEGFMKNRLILK
+1 MKNRLILK

-84 LYPEIDFNQS
+84 LYPEIDFNQN

-143 NKKTIFKILDKL
+143 NKKTIFRILDKL

-194 IVLGDKLNI
+194 IVLGDRLNI

-225 SVAIEKKEPTEA
+225 SVATEKKEPIEA
-237 FIAKRAKSYFL
+237 FVAKKTKPYFL
-248 LESELEKEKF
+248 LESEIEKEKF
-258 LLDKFKELLEGNIW
+258 LLENFKELVAGNIW
-272 DGRKITK
+272 NGNRIRSTHK
-279 KNKRVDDLNYLQ
+279 VADDLNYLQ

-306 IIPYEEKLLQVINRI
+306 IIPYEEKLLQVLNRI

-426 EKIIGGEVENLNTCY
+426 ENIIGGEVENLNTCY

-446 VVRFY
+446 VVMFY
-451 NKFFKTLSEKSEESS
+451 NKFFKTLSEKSEDSS

-479 NQKGHIEILTK
+479 NKQGHIEILTK
-490 DLLEDEEEKENIS
+490 ALVEDEEEKENIS

-554 VIESRGIKGIYYLIK
+554 VIESRGIKGVYYLIK

-594 LKHLVKEREDIENWL
+594 LKHLVKEREDVESWL
-609 LDYSSEIDLNDEERE
+609 LDYSSEIDLNDEEKE

-768 KILSSEFGYLEENRI
+768 KILSSEFGYLEKNRI

-880 HSLQNEIKR
+880 HSLQNEVKR

-945 KKDIFS
+945 KKEIFS

-995 GEINEEQLANYKAI
+995 GEINEEQLANYKTI

-1024 VITEFIEYKI
+1024 VITEFIEYKK

>member
-1 LWKEEGFMKNRLILK
+1 MKNRLILK

-203 KREPFQVKSNFNIME
+203 KREPFQVKSNFNIMD

-237 FIAKRAKSYFL
+237 FIAKITKSYFL

-426 EKIIGGEVENLNTCY
+426 ENIIGGEVENLNTCY

-446 VVRFY
+446 VVMFY

-490 DLLEDEEEKENIS
+490 DLLEDLEDLEDKEEKENIS

-833 REIIFTEVQSK
+833 RDIIFTEVQSK

-880 HSLQNEIKR
+880 HSLQNEVKR

-919 KFASNLGEKGIG
+919 KFASSLGEKGIG

-945 KKDIFS
+945 KKEIFS

-995 GEINEEQLANYKAI
+995 GEINEEQLANYKTI

>member
-1 LWKEEGFMKNRLILK
+1 MKNRLILK

-479 NQKGHIEILTK
+479 NQKGHIEILIK

-609 LDYSSEIDLNDEERE
+609 LDYSSEINLNDEERE

-880 HSLQNEIKR
+880 HSLQNEVKR

-919 KFASNLGEKGIG
+919 KFASSLGEKGIG

-945 KKDIFS
+945 KKEIFS

-995 GEINEEQLANYKAI
+995 GEINEEQLANYKTI

-1024 VITEFIEYKI
+1024 VITEFIEYKK